1 MEIKALMLFSSTQ
14 AVIQSMVLL
23 YLAVTFGILGLKLW
37 KELNSS
43 PEVNLQFLLALS
55 LRTTLCTFFLVFML

>member
-23 YLAVTFGILGLKLW
+23 YLAVTFGILGPKLW
-37 KELNSS
+37 KGLNSS